1 MRLEKLNQF
10 LNERLKR
17 IVHHTIRSRK
27 ASILMKYIDRSA
39 DANQT
44 NGQMATKF
52 RADCEG

>member
-1 MRLEKLNQF
+1 MRDRNVLF
-10 LNERLKR
+10 VIRD
-17 IVHHTIRSRK
+17 TIRSRK
-27 ASILMKYIDRSA
+27 ASISMKYIDRSA